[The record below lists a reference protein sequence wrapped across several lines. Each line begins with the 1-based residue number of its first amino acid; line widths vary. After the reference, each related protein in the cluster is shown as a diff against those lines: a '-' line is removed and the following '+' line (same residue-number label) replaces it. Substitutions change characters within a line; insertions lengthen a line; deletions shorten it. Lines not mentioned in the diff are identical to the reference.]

1 MRYVIKNT
9 DTGEYLYYSGMI
21 YVWVKDLFDAKIFKT
36 LKGAKGFSENLNT
49 SVKFEIKE
57 VKIVEV

>member
-36 LKGAKGFSENLNT
+36 LKGAKGFS
-49 SVKFEIKE
+49 
-57 VKIVEV
+57 